1 MAHARGR
8 TALGLLASTSTRIY
22 QSAFYALRDTKT
34 PARVA
39 GLRVLTAAA
48 AGAVLML
55 QFEPVT
61 IRALTIPAGAFADA
75 RVAGLPLGPIG
86 LALGAV
92 LGSWLEWALLRRR
105 LASSSD
111 RSARARASSRG
122 CSARRCSAAAAGYG
136 VKLATAALHPLL
148 SALLVAGVFGAA
160 YFAAAHALRLED
172 ARAFAGAL
180 LRRARRL

>member
-1 MAHARGR
+1 
-8 TALGLLASTSTRIY
+8 LASTSTRIY

-39 GLRVLTAAA
+39 GLRVLTAAV
-48 AGAVLML
+48 AGAALML

-61 IRALTIPAGAFADA
+61 VRAFTVPAGAFADV

-105 LASSSD
+105 L
-111 RSARARASSRG
+111 SAVLGEFGAGAGPLARMFGA
-122 CSARRCSAAAAGYG
+122 ALAAAAAGYG
-136 VKLATAALHPLL
+136 VELATADLHPLPE
-148 SALLVAGVFGAA
+148 ALVVTGAFGAV
-160 YFAAAHALRLED
+160 YFAAAHALGLGE
-172 ARAFAGAL
+172 ARTFVGAL
-180 LRRARRL
+180 LRRVRRG